1 MNLFGK
7 WTQTYWTLQVTT
19 SQVYFIIT
27 MTKRG
32 GEEYF
37 TRDMGAKFQID
48 TNQTK

>member
-7 WTQTYWTLQVTT
+7 WTQAFWTLQGTT

-27 MTKRG
+27 MTKVR
-32 GEEYF
+32 EEYF

-48 TNQTK
+48 INQTK